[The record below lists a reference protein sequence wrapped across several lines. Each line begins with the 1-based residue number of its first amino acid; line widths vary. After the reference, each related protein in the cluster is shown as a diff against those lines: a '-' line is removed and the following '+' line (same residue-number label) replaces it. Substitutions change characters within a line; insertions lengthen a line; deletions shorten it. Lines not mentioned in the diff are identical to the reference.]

1 MIKRAC
7 AHFVESCAIEDGSNP
22 GDLFVRQRGRA
33 RVWAAVRVINVS
45 LGPLQFTTTVTP
57 LVTR

>member
-1 MIKRAC
+1 MRAFC
-7 AHFVESCAIEDGSNP
+7 LESYAIEADSNP
-22 GDLFVRQRGRA
+22 VDLFVRQRGRA